1 MKFYQIIKLLMKH
14 SLVLVVMPLLVAL
27 TVFLATKDDQKEY
40 QSTAM
45 IYTGLASGYNIASDG
60 NERFDN
66 YAVNNAFDN
75 FLNIAKSRNTLEEV
89 GIQLLAHH
97 LLDLENNKPP
107 MNAKDWQVFRD
118 AFPNERKDVLL
129 TDKNIDSI
137 AKKLRDSLH
146 QSKGVFF
153 KKTLHTGE
161 SFYSVKTLNS
171 IELKRAGSGDMVLI
185 AYRCNDPKVA
195 QKTMS
200 IYLAAVLDRY
210 AFLKKSETNSAVK
223 YFEEQL
229 RIAYNTLSMAEAEIK
244 TFREDNRIIN
254 YQEQT
259 RYIAE
264 KQEDAEDD
272 FHKEMMAQR
281 AAESARDELELKLKV
296 SEKLSEKN
304 DDVLLLKNELSAINT
319 RLSLLEVS
327 APNNAVVNDLQIRAK
342 ALREEIRSTVTDLYD
357 LSHSIEGVP
366 VSILLNEWLD
376 YMLEV
381 DKAKARVAQFGVKMS
396 DMDKK
401 YDKFAPLGS
410 QLSKLERKVDVAE
423 RAYLEILH
431 GLNQAKIKE
440 QSAMMKAKLTVV
452 DDPSLPLYPL
462 PSNRK
467 VLTIAS
473 FLATIILI
481 LGCLFISEFLNN
493 GIRSAEAAEVITKL
507 PVLGAIPNLN
517 NKKVKA
523 YPEILDRAINYN
535 LLGIK
540 SSLNGVEDASIS
552 VISSNTQEGKSQ
564 SIELLSSYAKLSE
577 QTSELK
583 FLECESY
590 HSGKFSIDKLKR
602 SSLVVWVI
610 KANSSWGTAQKR
622 TLDQLRNAG
631 IDNIQVLINGIDIFW
646 LDSLIGELPVKRT
659 SFRRFIKRLARLELS
674 SQKGWNA

>member
-1 MKFYQIIKLLMKH
+1 MKH
-14 SLVLVVMPLLVAL
+14 ALVLVLMPIIVAI
-27 TVFLATKDDQKEY
+27 TVVLATMNEQKQY

-60 NERFDN
+60 NDRFDN

-89 GIQLLAHH
+89 GIKLLATH
-97 LLDLENNKPP
+97 LLDLDKNQVP
-107 MNAKDWQVFRD
+107 MNSKDWKVFTE
-118 AFPNERKDVLL
+118 AFPAERTNSLL
-129 TDKNIDSI
+129 QHKNVDSV
-137 AKKLRDSLH
+137 ARALKDSLH
-146 QSKGVFF
+146 KSSGTFY

-161 SFYSVKTLNS
+161 SYYSLKTLNS
-171 IELKRAGSGDMVLI
+171 IELKRAGSGDMVQI
-185 AYRCNDPKVA
+185 AYRCNDANVA
-195 QKTMS
+195 QKTMA
-200 IYLAAVLDRY
+200 IYLETVLAKY

-223 YFEEQL
+223 YFQEQL
-229 RIAYNTLSMAEAEIK
+229 RLAYITLSAAEAEIK
-244 TFREDNRIIN
+244 AFREDNRIIN

-304 DDVLLLKNELSAINT
+304 DDVLLLKNELSTINT
-319 RLSLLEVS
+319 RLSFLEVS
-327 APNNAVVNDLQIRAK
+327 APNSTIIKDLQLRAK
-342 ALREEIRSTVTDLYD
+342 ELREEIRSTVTDLYD

-396 DMDKK
+396 DMEKK

-452 DDPSLPLYPL
+452 DNPSLPLDPL

-467 VLTIAS
+467 ILVIAS

-481 LGCLFISEFLNN
+481 LGFIFILEFLNN
-493 GIRSAEAAEVITKL
+493 GIRSAEGAETITNL

-517 NKKVKA
+517 HKKVKA
-523 YPEILDRAINYN
+523 YPEILDRAINYS
-535 LLGIK
+535 LLSIESSIK
-540 SSLNGVEDASIS
+540 GVEDATISI
-552 VISSNTQEGKSQ
+552 ISSNTKEGKSQ
-564 SIELLSSYAKLSE
+564 SIELLSE
-577 QTSELK
+577 HTQTSNLNGQLK
-583 FLECESY
+583 FHECDSY
-590 HSGKFSIDKLKR
+590 HSGQFSIDKLKQ
-602 SSLVVWVI
+602 SSLVVWVV
-610 KANSSWGTAQKR
+610 KANSSWGAAQNR
-622 TLDQLRNAG
+622 MLEQLRNAG
-631 IDNIQVLINGIDIFW
+631 IDNIQVLINGMDIFW
-646 LDSLIGELPVKRT
+646 LDSLIGELPIKRT
-659 SFRRFIKRLARLELS
+659 GIRRFIKRLARLELTP
-674 SQKGWNA
+674 QKTWK

>member
-1 MKFYQIIKLLMKH
+1 MKLYQIIKLLMKH
-14 SLVLVVMPLLVAL
+14 SLVLVLMPLLVAI
-27 TVFLATKDDQKEY
+27 TVFIATKNEQKQY

-89 GIQLLAHH
+89 GIKLLAHH
-97 LLDLENNKPP
+97 LLDLEKGKVS
-107 MNAKDWQVFRD
+107 MNAKDWKVFTD
-118 AFPNERKDVLL
+118 AFPDERKNALVQDQ
-129 TDKNIDSI
+129 NIDSI
-137 AKKLRDSLH
+137 AQKLKDSLH
-146 QSKGVFF
+146 KSNGLFF
-153 KKTLHTGE
+153 KKTLHTGDN
-161 SFYSVKTLNS
+161 FYSIKSLNS
-171 IELKRAGSGDMVLI
+171 IELKRAGSGDMVQI
-185 AYRCNDPKVA
+185 AYRCNDPQVA
-195 QKTMS
+195 QKTMAL
-200 IYLAAVLDRY
+200 YLETVLDKY

-229 RIAYNTLSMAEAEIK
+229 RIAYGTLSLAEAEIK

-272 FHKEMMAQR
+272 FHKEMMGQR

-319 RLSLLEVS
+319 RLSFLEVS
-327 APNNAVVNDLQIRAK
+327 SPNNTIVKDLQTRAK
-342 ALREEIRSTVTDLYD
+342 ELRGEIRSTVTDLYD

-452 DDPSLPLYPL
+452 DAPSLPFYPL

-467 VLTIAS
+467 ILTIAS

-481 LGCLFISEFLNN
+481 IGFLLILEFLNN
-493 GIRSAEAAEVITKL
+493 GIRSAEAAEIITQL
-507 PVLGAIPNLN
+507 RVLGAIPNLN

-523 YPEILDRAINYN
+523 NPEILDRAINYS

-552 VISSNTQEGKSQ
+552 VISSNEKEGKSQ
-564 SIELLSSYAKLSE
+564 SIELLSSYAE
-577 QTSELK
+577 QSDQTGELK
-583 FLECESY
+583 FLECDSY
-590 HSGKFSIDKLKR
+590 HSGTFSIEKLKR

-610 KANSSWGTAQKR
+610 KANSTWGSAQKR

-646 LDSLIGELPVKRT
+646 LDGLIGELPVKRT
-659 SFRRFIKRLARLELS
+659 GLRRFIKRLARLELS
-674 SQKGWNA
+674 SQKTWK

>member
-1 MKFYQIIKLLMKH
+1 MKH
-14 SLVLVVMPLLVAL
+14 AIALAVVPLVVAI
-27 TVFLATKDDQKEY
+27 TVFLVTKNQQKQY
-40 QSTAM
+40 QSSAM

-60 NERFDN
+60 NDRFDN

-89 GIQLLAHH
+89 GIKLLASH
-97 LLDLENNKPP
+97 LLNLQNNKTP
-107 MNAKDWQVFRD
+107 MNAKDWKVFTE
-118 AFPNERKDVLL
+118 AFPAERKTGLL
-129 TDKNIDSI
+129 NHKNVDSI
-137 AKKLRDSLH
+137 AAVIKDSLH
-146 QSKGVFF
+146 QSPGVFF
-153 KKTLHTGE
+153 KKTLHTGN

-171 IELKRAGSGDMVLI
+171 MELKRAGSGDMVQI
-185 AYRCNDPKVA
+185 AYRCNDPRVS
-195 QKTMS
+195 QKTMA
-200 IYLAAVLDRY
+200 IYLETVLDKY

-229 RIAYNTLSMAEAEIK
+229 RLAYITLSSAEDEIK
-244 TFREDNRIIN
+244 AFREDNRIIN

-319 RLSLLEVS
+319 RLSLLGVS
-327 APNNAVVNDLQIRAK
+327 APNNAVVKDLQIRAK
-342 ALREEIRSTVTDLYD
+342 ELREEIRSTVTDLYD

-381 DKAKARVAQFGVKMS
+381 DKAKARVSQFGVKMS

-452 DDPSLPLYPL
+452 DDPSLPLDPI

-467 VLTIAS
+467 ILVIAS
-473 FLATIILI
+473 FLATIILVLGFIFI
-481 LGCLFISEFLNN
+481 LEFLNN
-493 GIRSAEAAEVITKL
+493 GIRSAEGAENITNL
-507 PVLGAIPNLN
+507 PVLGAVPNLN
-517 NKKVKA
+517 SKKVKA
-523 YPEILDRAINYN
+523 YPEILDRAMNYS

-540 SSLNGVEDASIS
+540 SSLNGIEDATIS
-552 VISSNTQEGKSQ
+552 VISTNTQEGKSQ
-564 SIELLSSYAKLSE
+564 SIELLSKYTEASTLKG
-577 QTSELK
+577 QLK
-583 FLECESY
+583 FLECSPY
-590 HSGKFSIDKLKR
+590 HSGQFSIDKLKQ

-622 TLDQLRNAG
+622 TLEQLRNAG
-631 IDNIQVLINGIDIFW
+631 IANIQVLINGIDVFW

-659 SFRRFIKRLARLELS
+659 GLRRLVKRMARLELS
-674 SQKGWNA
+674 PQKEWKS